1 MSHPIRVLHVD
12 DDPSI
17 GDLTADFLE
26 RIDSRFQVET
36 ATSAEEGLDRLSEI
50 DIDCVVSDYDMPVI
64 DGIEFL
70 KQVRE
75 RDAEL
80 PFILFTGKGSEE
92 VASEAISAGVSDY
105 LQKNPGTEQY
115 ELLANRIRNN
125 VERTRAKREQQR
137 HLNAIE
143 TAREGISILS
153 EDERFVYV
161 NEAYADIYG
170 YDPAE
175 LEGEHWSLLY
185 RNGDIDWIESEVLPT
200 VYEEGSWQGET
211 IGLRADGSTFTE
223 AHTLSKTEQ
232 GDIVCTIRDVTDRKE
247 RERQLERKT
256 ARLEVLFEQS
266 PDMINIH
273 DAEGTILEVNQRF
286 CESMGATE
294 DELVGKNV
302 WEIDVNLDRDGLMD
316 LLSGTDITEMFH
328 VDTTFRRLDG
338 STFPAEVHVR
348 RLDLQGRD
356 RFLVITRDVSEHKAQ
371 KREIKRQNERLE
383 AFAST
388 VSHDLKTPL
397 ATAQGYVELAR
408 ESDTPEHL
416 DRIER
421 SLERMERIVGDV
433 LWLAREGREIG
444 SLEQIELEAAID
456 DAWEIVGGAE
466 RSMVLETDDGLGS
479 IEADADRFRQL
490 LENLLSNAIE
500 HGGTTVRVVALSDG
514 FAIADDGPGV
524 AETNRDRV
532 FDRGYSTSEDG
543 TGIGLAVVR
552 EIADAHG
559 WDVCIT
565 DSTDGGARFEFTG
578 VVEAPSAA
586 SSP

>member
-1 MSHPIRVLHVD
+1 MTDSIRVLHVD

-26 RIDSRFQVET
+26 RIDARFQVET
-36 ATSAEEGLDRLSEI
+36 ATSADEGLERLSET
-50 DIDCVVSDYDMPVI
+50 DVDCVVSDYDMPTL

-70 KQVRE
+70 KRVRK
-75 RDAEL
+75 RDEKL

-105 LQKNPGTEQY
+105 LQKNPGSEQY

-125 VERTRAKREQQR
+125 VERTRAKREEQR

-143 TAREGISILS
+143 TAREGISILND
-153 EDERFVYV
+153 DEQFVYL
-161 NEAYADIYG
+161 NDAYGDIYG

-185 RNGDIDWIESEVLPT
+185 RDEDVDRIESEILPL
-200 VYEEGSWQGET
+200 VENQGFWEGET
-211 IGLRADGSTFTE
+211 VGLRADGSTFTE

-232 GDIVCTIRDVTDRKE
+232 GDIVCTIRDISDRRE

-256 ARLEVLFEQS
+256 ARLEALFEQS
-266 PDMINIH
+266 PDMINVH
-273 DAEGTILEVNQRF
+273 DDEGTILDVNQRF
-286 CESMGATE
+286 CESMGATKN
-294 DELVGKNV
+294 ELVGKKV
-302 WEIDVNLDRDGLMD
+302 WDVDTNFDREGLAE
-316 LLSGTDITEMFH
+316 LLSGLDTAEMLH
-328 VDTTFRRLDG
+328 ASTTFRRADG

-348 RLDLQGRD
+348 RLDLKKGN
-356 RFLVITRDVSEHKAQ
+356 RFLVITRDVSEHEAQ
-371 KREIKRQNERLE
+371 KREIKRQNEQLE

-397 ATAQGYVELAR
+397 ATAQGYLELSR
-408 ESDTPEHL
+408 ENDSLEYF

-421 SLERMERIVGDV
+421 SHERMERIIGDV
-433 LWLAREGREIG
+433 LWLAREGHAIG
-444 SLEQIELEAAID
+444 SVEPIELPEAID
-456 DAWEIVGGAE
+456 AAWEIAGGAE
-466 RSMVLETDDGLGS
+466 HPMSLEIDDELGS
-479 IEADADRFRQL
+479 IDADPDRFRQL

-500 HGGTTVRVVALSDG
+500 HGGTTVRAIVLSDG

-524 AETNRDRV
+524 AETNRERV
-532 FDRGYSTSEDG
+532 FDRGYSTTEDG

-552 EIADAHG
+552 EIADAHE
-559 WDVCIT
+559 WNVRIT
-565 DSTDGGARFEFTG
+565 DSRDGGARFEFTD
-578 VVEAPSAA
+578 VVEA
-586 SSP
+586 SSPATPR